1 MTAPTRQ
8 PLATVPSSGVV
19 LDPATAIVR
28 RRYDLL
34 APIYDALESV
44 VELRAQSWRR
54 DLWARVQ
61 GPRVLELGVGTGKNV
76 RFYPDGAEVV
86 GLDISPRMLE
96 RAERRVVRYSK
107 TARMIVAD
115 AQRLPF
121 PAGRFDTIVT
131 TFFFCSVPDPALA
144 LGEALRVLVPG
155 GRILLLEHVLSD
167 HPPLA
172 RVMRWLTPLTSRVWG
187 ARLDRRTGD
196 AVRAAGFVD
205 LHETLLS
212 LDIVRRIEARKAS

>member
-1 MTAPTRQ
+1 MTDPTDQ
-8 PLATVPSSGVV
+8 PLATAPSSSVV
-19 LDPATAIVR
+19 LDPATAVVR

-44 VELRAQSWRR
+44 VELRAHSWRR

-76 RFYPDGAEVV
+76 RFYPDDAQVV
-86 GLDISPRMLE
+86 GLDISPRMLA
-96 RAERRVVRYSK
+96 RAERRVERYSK
-107 TARMIVAD
+107 AARMIVAD

-121 PAGRFDTIVT
+121 PAGRFDSIVT

-144 LGEALRVLVPG
+144 LSEALRVLAPG

-167 HPPLA
+167 RWPLS
-172 RVMRWLTPLTSRVWG
+172 RIMRWLSPLTASMWG

-196 AVRAAGFVD
+196 AVHAAGFVD
-205 LHETLLS
+205 LQETLLS

>member
-1 MTAPTRQ
+1 MTDPSRQ
-8 PLATVPSSGVV
+8 PLTAPPSASVV
-19 LDPATAIVR
+19 LDPATTVVR

-44 VELRAQSWRR
+44 VELRAHSWRR

-76 RFYPDGAEVV
+76 RFYPDDVEVV
-86 GLDISPRMLE
+86 GLDISPRMLA
-96 RAERRVVRYSK
+96 RAQRRLARCGK
-107 TARMIVAD
+107 IARMIVAD

-121 PAGRFDTIVT
+121 PASHFDSIVA
-131 TFFFCSVPDPALA
+131 TFLFCSVPDPALA
-144 LGEALRVLVPG
+144 LSEALRVLAPG

-167 HPPLA
+167 RWPLSLM
-172 RVMRWLTPLTSRVWG
+172 MRWLSPLTARMWG

-196 AVRAAGFVD
+196 AVHAAGFVE
-205 LHETLLS
+205 LQETLLS
-212 LDIVRRIEARKAS
+212 LDIVRRIEARKPS